1 MTQIFLWGTARNA
14 YSCNGPSVS
23 SNKQISRIARGD
35 QLPTAV
41 AASSGYSQMMHRDT
55 ARVSTLALVAI
66 VSRLGVASATSYPTE
81 FPTEYPTTY
90 PSMDGHNVITTEDAE
105 VVVSTAVHHYLELD
119 FARVRGRVCAH
130 TAPRSPL

>member
-1 MTQIFLWGTARNA
+1 
-14 YSCNGPSVS
+14 
-23 SNKQISRIARGD
+23 
-35 QLPTAV
+35 
-41 AASSGYSQMMHRDT
+41 MMHRDT
-55 ARVSTLALVAI
+55 ARVSALALVAI

-81 FPTEYPTTY
+81 YPTEYPTTY